1 MPSKNI
7 FDAVFAYAIG
17 RPVGVDIDQKA
28 IKM

>member
-17 RPVGVDIDQKA
+17 RPAGVDIDPYDL
-28 IKM
+28 KM